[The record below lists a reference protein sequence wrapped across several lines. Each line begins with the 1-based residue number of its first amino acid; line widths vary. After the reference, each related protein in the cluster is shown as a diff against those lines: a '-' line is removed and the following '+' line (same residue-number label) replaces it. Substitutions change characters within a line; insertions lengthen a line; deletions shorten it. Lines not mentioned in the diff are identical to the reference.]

1 MKKLFFIL
9 CFLPLITSAQ
19 NFFLSGRLGTAN
31 YQGDL
36 KTSSFSFA
44 QMRLLG
50 SVGGLYDF
58 SEHFTAR
65 SYLTFTS
72 LHADDKHG
80 EPGRQHRNLNFTTPI
95 FDWEL
100 TGQYNLFSLNERQW
114 TPYAFAGVGLFHF
127 NPYTFD
133 NIGEKYFLKP
143 LSTEGEGFIP
153 GVKNYKRTQ
162 FSIPFGIGATY
173 ALNEDMRVGIELS
186 YRKTFTDYI
195 DDVSTVYVDE
205 NILLKDRGPKAVEL
219 AYRGDDVHRGPYP
232 AAGAQ
237 RGDSDHKD
245 DYYYIAATY
254 TIRCFFDKTKRSL
267 RFLNKNIKV
276 TCPTTIHY

>member
-1 MKKLFFIL
+1 MKKIFFIL

-36 KTSSFSFA
+36 KTSSFSFK

-50 SVGGLYDF
+50 SIGGLYDL

-72 LHADDKHG
+72 LHANDKYG
-80 EPGRQHRNLNFTTPI
+80 VPGRQHRNLNFTTQI

-100 TGQYNLFSLNERQW
+100 SAQYNLFSLNERQW
-114 TPYAFAGVGLFHF
+114 TPYAFAGAAIFHF

-173 ALNEDMRVGIELS
+173 AINEDMRVGIELS
-186 YRKTFTDYI
+186 YHKTFTDYL

-205 NILLKDRGPKAVEL
+205 TSLLKERGAKAVEL

-232 AAGAQ
+232 AAGAK
-237 RGDSDHKD
+237 RGDPNHKD

-254 TIRCFFDKTKRSL
+254 TIRCFFSKTKRAL
-267 RFLNKNIKV
+267 RFLNNNIKV
-276 TCPTTIHY
+276 TCPASIRY